1 MNKYLKKEKQKKYNS
16 ELRYKIVIDDK
27 I

>member
-1 MNKYLKKEKQKKYNS
+1 MNKYLKKEKLKKHNS
-16 ELRYKIVIDDK
+16 ELRYKIVIDSK